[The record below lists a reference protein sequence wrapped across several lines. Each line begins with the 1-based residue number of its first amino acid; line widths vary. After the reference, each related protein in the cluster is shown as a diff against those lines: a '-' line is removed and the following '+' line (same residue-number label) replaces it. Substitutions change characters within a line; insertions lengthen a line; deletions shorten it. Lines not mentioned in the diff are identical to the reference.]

1 MDPAASLK
9 HALGALRDGDIAD
22 AEDYLKAYAD
32 WRINDGFEPV
42 WTDRHGNNYLD
53 GDHLAE
59 VLNDALTLLCAMKEA
74 A

>member
-1 MDPAASLK
+1 MDPAASLRL
-9 HALGALRDGDIAD
+9 AISALRDGDIAA
-22 AEDYLKAYAD
+22 AEEYLKAYAD
-32 WRINDGFEPV
+32 WRTTGFEPV
-42 WTDRHGNNYLD
+42 WTDRRGNNYID